1 MNKSET
7 EVKNE
12 MWSIVTFL
20 KRAECVFDQAILST
34 PTSKGRNKFCDLN
47 IERMSF
53 IEHAKEIVDY
63 AKELRDLLDELLK
76 NETERD
82 EMSCDDMRFGDTT
95 DKRNELVRKLAAH
108 MKK

>member
-7 EVKNE
+7 EVKSS

-34 PTSKGRNKFCDLN
+34 PTGEVRNKFCDLN
-47 IERMSF
+47 LERMSF
-53 IEHAKEIVDY
+53 IEHSKEIVDY

-76 NETERD
+76 NETEHD
-82 EMSCDDMRFGDTT
+82 DMSCDDTRFGDTT
-95 DKRNELVRKLAAH
+95 DKRYELVRKLVVH